1 MLNPSTL
8 ALRLGPKLVESN
20 KKTTSL
26 LLNNVLHRG
35 FVTIS
40 NSSQQSLS
48 PSMAGVSSNSNNHCS
63 HNSGG
68 QRSISISTPSRHAT
82 FSPTPVLGQQQQQPV
97 TELSQGTNLKCTL
110 IPGDGVGPE
119 LCFAVKNVLSAISVP
134 IDFEEFFLSEVNPSM
149 SVPLETVV
157 NSIKENGIALK
168 GILSSPATNGVSGE
182 LETLNMKIRK
192 QLDLFANVVH
202 IRSIA
207 GFKTKHPNLD
217 FFVIREQTE
226 GEYSALE
233 HSSVPGV
240 VECLKIITEQKSLRI
255 AKFAFDYAT
264 KHGRKKVTAV
274 HKANI
279 MKLGDGL
286 FLKCCVET
294 AKLYPQIEFESMI
307 IDNTCMQLVSHP
319 QQFDVMVMPNLY
331 GSIIDNLAAGLVGGA
346 GVVPGASYSSD
357 CVIHEPGARH
367 TYGQAVGK
375 NIANPTAMLFCASK
389 MLRHVNLHDYAHL
402 VQTAVEKVIATGKV
416 RTRDQGGY
424 SSTTDFTTAVI
435 EQLAS

>member
-1 MLNPSTL
+1 MLSTT
-8 ALRLGPKLVESN
+8 S
-20 KKTTSL
+20 SL
-26 LLNNVLHRG
+26 LLRAAAQTTKSVA
-35 FVTIS
+35 S
-40 NSSQQSLS
+40 NGSLKLAIYKSSTQSSQHLRDGKQTRNLS
-48 PSMAGVSSNSNNHCS
+48 TSSS
-63 HNSGG
+63 
-68 QRSISISTPSRHAT
+68 
-82 FSPTPVLGQQQQQPV
+82 VLQLPQYEPGA
-97 TELSQGTNLKCTL
+97 NAKIKCTL

-119 LCFAVKNVLSAISVP
+119 LILAVKNVMSAISVP
-134 IDFEEFFLSEVNPSM
+134 IEFEEFFLSEINPSM

-157 NSIKENGIALK
+157 ESIQNNGIALK
-168 GILSSPATNGVSGE
+168 GILSSPAVSGGD

-202 IRSIA
+202 IRSLT
-207 GFKTKHPNLD
+207 GNKTRHQDLD
-217 FFVIREQTE
+217 FYVIREQTE

-240 VECLKIITEQKSLRI
+240 VECLKIITEQKSRRI

-286 FLKCCVET
+286 FLKCCQET
-294 AKLYPQIEFESMI
+294 AQLYPQIEFESMI
-307 IDNTCMQLVSHP
+307 IDNTCMQLVSNP

-331 GSIIDNLAAGLVGGA
+331 GSIIDNLSAGLVGGA

-357 CVIHEPGARH
+357 CVLHEPGARH

-375 NIANPTAMLFCASK
+375 NIANPTAMFFCAAK
-389 MLRHVNLHDYAHL
+389 MLHHVNLHDYAIL
-402 VQTAVEKVIATGKV
+402 VQTAVEKVIASGKV

-424 SSTTDFTTAVI
+424 ASTTDFTKAVI
-435 EQLAS
+435 EHLGI